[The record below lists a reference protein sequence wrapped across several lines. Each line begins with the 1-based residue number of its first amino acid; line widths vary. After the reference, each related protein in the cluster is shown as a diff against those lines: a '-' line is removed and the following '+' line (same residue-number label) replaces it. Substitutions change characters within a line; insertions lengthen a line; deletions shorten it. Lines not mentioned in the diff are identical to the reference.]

1 MKSHRCTVQAI
12 FRLST
17 ATETPSHGICP
28 DEGPLVRSSS
38 HLPTVDGNR
47 DSFPRIKLILME
59 LSLVESTS
67 CRRLNFDG
75 NEDCQDNEFDVIDE
89 GMDSTMLLMSDNT
102 SIIEEFMPKIGMEF
116 KTEEDA
122 YEFYLKYAKQVGFG
136 IRRSKSHNDKSGKL
150 VDRIFY
156 CCAQGKRG
164 KDKRDVYVKSHRPE
178 TRFGCEAKMKIS
190 CRKNGNL
197 SVEQFV
203 KEHNHYVSS
212 PNKTHLYKSH
222 RNISASAAIQIE
234 MASDVGIPPKASH
247 DLMVKQVGGRENL
260 GFIHQD
266 YNNYLRS
273 KRTRNIRVGDTRVD
287 EDDFITNIFWC
298 DAKMRADYDNFGYV
312 VCFDTTYRKNNEGR
326 PIALFVGINH
336 HKQSII
342 FGAAL
347 LYDETS
353 LTFEWLFDTFTK
365 AMCEK
370 KPITILTDQD
380 AAMAKALTSRWPET
394 HHRLCIWHIYQ
405 NAAIHLSGVF
415 SEFKEFTKDFASC
428 IYDFDEEEDFIS
440 AWNMM
445 LTKYVLED
453 NDWLRHK
460 GSLDPKTCN
469 SMRYKELSGLYVQL
483 VTKIAE
489 REDTYKVVKDGL
501 LSMFQMVDERLQ
513 VNESTVQH
521 SIERKFES
529 GEGNSLGVK
538 GIKTKKKAVLGYA
551 MYSLPTLDSTL
562 GNILECITLVAFKTK
577 VFHPNINSNGNI
589 YLDILKD
596 Q

>member
-1 MKSHRCTVQAI
+1 
-12 FRLST
+12 
-17 ATETPSHGICP
+17 
-28 DEGPLVRSSS
+28 
-38 HLPTVDGNR
+38 
-47 DSFPRIKLILME
+47 
-59 LSLVESTS
+59 
-67 CRRLNFDG
+67 
-75 NEDCQDNEFDVIDE
+75 
-89 GMDSTMLLMSDNT
+89 
-102 SIIEEFMPKIGMEF
+102 
-116 KTEEDA
+116 
-122 YEFYLKYAKQVGFG
+122 
-136 IRRSKSHNDKSGKL
+136 
-150 VDRIFY
+150 
-156 CCAQGKRG
+156 
-164 KDKRDVYVKSHRPE
+164 
-178 TRFGCEAKMKIS
+178 MKIS

-203 KEHNHYVSS
+203 KEHNHYLSS
-212 PNKTHLYKSH
+212 SNKTHLYRSH
-222 RNISASAAIQIE
+222 RNISSSGAIQIE

-247 DLMVKQVGGRENL
+247 DLMVKQVGARENL
-260 GFIHQD
+260 GFIPQD

-273 KRTRNIRVGDTRVD
+273 KRTRNIRVGDTGVD
-287 EDDFITNIFWC
+287 EDDLITNIFWC
-298 DAKMRADYDNFGYV
+298 DAKMRADYGNFGDV

-326 PIALFVGINH
+326 PIALFVGVNH

-380 AAMAKALTSRWPET
+380 AAM
-394 HHRLCIWHIYQ
+394 
-405 NAAIHLSGVF
+405 NAAIHLSEVF

-428 IYDFDEEEDFIS
+428 IYDFDEEEDFIL

-445 LTKYVLED
+445 LTKYALED

-483 VTKIAE
+483 VTKAAE

-501 LSMFQMVDERLQ
+501 LSMFHMVDERLQ
-513 VNESTVQH
+513 VNEPTAQH
-521 SIERKFES
+521 SIEREFES

-538 GIKTKKKAVLGYA
+538 GIKTKKKAVSGYA
-551 MYSLPTLDSTL
+551 MYSLHTLGSTL
-562 GNILECITLVAFKTK
+562 GNILECIALVAFKTK
-577 VFHPNINSNGNI
+577 VFHPNINSNDNI
-589 YLDILKD
+589 CLDILKD
-596 Q
+596 QWSPTLTTSQLAAGSPLRRVYSKLKFKIDLRTGPAGCCLHMSKRRLEGEGRRLVGITVAVDSWKTPGFRTGEASEG